1 MQGSDDS
8 TTRRAML
15 VSAVGAGLMHAWP
28 FSLNAKTL
36 ESSKPVETTAGK
48 IIGRRSR
55 GVSAFLGIPYGADTS
70 TCRFQEAG
78 PPAPWSGLRGC
89 AAYGAQAPQMEFGAA
104 AVAGP
109 GADLNSEFVKQ
120 IITTFRAGMEVGNE
134 SENCLVLNVYTPEAL
149 PLRKRPVMVWLHGGG
164 FAIGSAGD
172 PQYDGSAL
180 CRRGDVVVV
189 TLNHRLN
196 ALGYLYLG
204 ALHDDFADSG
214 NVGQLD
220 ILLALQWVRDNIAAF
235 GGDAGNVTIFG
246 QSGGGGKVS
255 ALLATP
261 RARGLF
267 HKAIIQSGPGVAMA
281 DKTKAAE
288 LAERTLASL
297 GVARADVHRLQTLNY
312 RVILDAASA
321 AQRRDDR
328 RSLSPV
334 VDGRTLPNDPFIP
347 TAPEVSRDI
356 PVIVG
361 STKDEATLFLSADP
375 NFRNMTAEQARAHL
389 VAMLGERGNAA
400 FELYQGLRP
409 TDPPTYWV
417 TAAMTDRMTRMD
429 SIRLAERKLAQRSAP
444 VFMYRLDW
452 QTPIFNGVMRSPH
465 GLDVPLVFDNV
476 DKKLGVLGT
485 GPEPSQ
491 IAPVMSQAWIN
502 FARSGNPSQR
512 NLAWPGYDTASR
524 QTMIFDIASHV
535 VSDPD
540 GAARAFWGI
549 T

>member
-1 MQGSDDS
+1 
-8 TTRRAML
+8 
-15 VSAVGAGLMHAWP
+15 
-28 FSLNAKTL
+28 
-36 ESSKPVETTAGK
+36 
-48 IIGRRSR
+48 
-55 GVSAFLGIPYGADTS
+55 
-70 TCRFQEAG
+70 
-78 PPAPWSGLRGC
+78 
-89 AAYGAQAPQMEFGAA
+89 MEPNAA
-104 AVAGP
+104 AVAGA

-120 IITTFRAGMEVGNE
+120 VISTFRAGMQVGNE
-134 SENCLVLNVYTPEAL
+134 SENCLFLNVYTPEAL

-164 FAIGSAGD
+164 FTIGSAGD

-220 ILLALQWVRDNIAAF
+220 IVLALQWVRDNIAAF

-246 QSGGGGKVS
+246 QSGGGAKVS
-255 ALLATP
+255 ALLAMP
-261 RARGLF
+261 PARGLF
-267 HKAIIQSGPGVAMA
+267 HKAIIQSGPGITMA
-281 DKTKAAE
+281 DKNKAAE

-297 GVARADVHRLQTLNY
+297 GIMKTEVHRLQSINY
-312 RVILDAASA
+312 RQLIEAAAA

-334 VDGRTLPNDPFIP
+334 VDGRALPNDPFSP
-347 TAPEVSRDI
+347 AAPDVSRNI
-356 PVIVG
+356 PLIIG
-361 STKDEATLFLSADP
+361 TTKDEGALFLSADP
-375 NFRNMTAEQARAHL
+375 SFRNMTAEQAHAHIAGI
-389 VAMLGERGNAA
+389 VGADRGDAA
-400 FELYQGLRP
+400 FKLYQSLRP
-409 TDPPTYWV
+409 ADPPTYWV
-417 TAAMTDRMTRMD
+417 TAAMTDRMMRMD

-452 QTPIFNGVMRSPH
+452 QTPILGGVMRSPH

-476 DKKLGVLGT
+476 DKKLGILGS
-485 GPEPSQ
+485 GPEPRR
-491 IAPVMSQAWIN
+491 IAPVMSRAWIN

-512 NLAWPGYDTASR
+512 HITWPGYDTTSR
-524 QTMIFDIASHV
+524 PTMIFDVDSHV

-540 GAARAFWGI
+540 GEARAFWLS
-549 T
+549 

>member
-1 MQGSDDS
+1 MSEGS

-15 VSAVGAGLMHAWP
+15 LSVIGAGLLNPWP
-28 FSLNAKTL
+28 LSLAAKTL
-36 ESSKPVETTAGK
+36 ESSNPVETTTGK
-48 IIGRRSR
+48 IRGRRGR

-70 TCRFQEAG
+70 TRRFQ
-78 PPAPWSGLRGC
+78 PAQAPKPWRGARDC
-89 AAYGAQAPQMEFGAA
+89 AAFGAQAPQMEPNAA
-104 AVAGP
+104 AVAGA
-109 GADLNSEFVKQ
+109 GADLNSDFVKQ
-120 IITTFRAGMEVGNE
+120 VISTFRAGMQVGNE
-134 SENCLVLNVYTPEAL
+134 SENCLVLNVYTPEAS

-220 ILLALQWVRDNIAAF
+220 IVLALQWVRDNIAAF

-246 QSGGGGKVS
+246 QSGGGAKVS
-255 ALLATP
+255 ALLAMP
-261 RARGLF
+261 PAQGLF
-267 HKAIIQSGPGVAMA
+267 HKAIIQSGPGVSMA
-281 DKTKAAE
+281 DKNKAAE

-297 GVARADVHRLQTLNY
+297 GVTKADVRRLQTINY
-312 RVILDAASA
+312 RQLIDAAAA

-334 VDGRTLPNDPFIP
+334 VDGRALPSDPFSP
-347 TAPEVSRDI
+347 AAPEVSRNI
-356 PVIVG
+356 PVIIG
-361 STKDEATLFLSADP
+361 TTKDEGTLFLSADP
-375 NFRNMTAEQARAHL
+375 SFHNMTAEQARAHI
-389 VAMLGERGNAA
+389 VAMVGADRGDAA
-400 FELYQGLRP
+400 FRLYQKLQP
-409 TDPPTYWV
+409 ADPPTYWV
-417 TAAMTDRMTRMD
+417 TAAMTDRMMRMD

-452 QTPIFNGVMRSPH
+452 QTPILNGVMRSPH

-476 DKKLGVLGT
+476 DKKLGILGT
-485 GPEPSQ
+485 GIEPRR
-491 IAPVMSQAWIN
+491 IAPVMARAWIN
-502 FARSGNPSQR
+502 FARSGNPTQR
-512 NLAWPGYDTASR
+512 HLTWPGYDTTSR
-524 QTMIFDIASHV
+524 QTMIFDVASRAV
-535 VSDPD
+535 PDPD
-540 GAARAFWGI
+540 GEGRAFWL
-549 T
+549 TS